1 MSLEFRVLASDGM
14 ARSGVLSTPNGEV
27 RTPAFMPVATLGSV
41 KGTAPHELRE
51 AGATILLANLYHLA
65 LRPGIEVIEELGGL
79 RAFMGWEG
87 PVLTDSGGF
96 QIFSLARLRT
106 VDTEGVTFR
115 SHIDGTELRLTPE
128 KVVELQLRLGVD
140 VAMMLDECP
149 PWPVDR
155 EQAAAALER
164 TNGWARRS
172 REAWPGGPG
181 GLFGIVQG
189 GVFPELRERAVGELA
204 EIDFDGYAVGGVSV
218 GEPLSER
225 RAVVEFT
232 TPMLPAE
239 KPRYLMGVGTPRDLV
254 HAVQNGTD
262 LFDCVLPS
270 RNGRHGVVFTRLG
283 LLRLK
288 NARYRR
294 DPRPLDPECRC
305 PVCRHLS
312 RAFVHHMVR
321 VGDLTAVVL
330 ATLHNLRFY
339 LDFMEDLREAIASGT
354 LVTTAQEL
362 TAGYSEDERSEAVPR
377 SSNHPVQLP

>member
-1 MSLEFRVLASDGM
+1 M
-14 ARSGVLSTPNGEV
+14 
-27 RTPAFMPVATLGSV
+27 
-41 KGTAPHELRE
+41 
-51 AGATILLANLYHLA
+51 
-65 LRPGIEVIEELGGL
+65 IEELGGIHS
-79 RAFMGWEG
+79 FMGWDG

-106 VDTEGVTFR
+106 VDSGGVTFR

-149 PWPVDR
+149 PWPVER
-155 EQAAAALER
+155 EQAVAALER

-172 REAWPGGPG
+172 RQVWPGGPG
-181 GLFGIVQG
+181 GLFGIIQG
-189 GVFPELRERAVGELA
+189 GVFPELRERAVAELI

-225 RAVVEFT
+225 RAVVEHT
-232 TPMLPAE
+232 APMLPTE
-239 KPRYLMGVGTPRDLV
+239 KPRYLMGLGTPRDLV
-254 HAVQNGTD
+254 HAVQNGID

-270 RNGRHGVVFTRLG
+270 RNGRHGVVFTRQG

-288 NARYRR
+288 NARYRH
-294 DPRPLDPECRC
+294 DPQPLDPECHC
-305 PVCRHLS
+305 PVCGHVS
-312 RAFVHHMVR
+312 RGFVHHMVR
-321 VGDLTAVVL
+321 AGDLTAAVL

-339 LDFMEDLREAIASGT
+339 LDFMNELREAIASGT
-354 LVTTAQEL
+354 VVKTAQKL
-362 TAGYSEDERSEAVPR
+362 TAGYSEGETSEAASR